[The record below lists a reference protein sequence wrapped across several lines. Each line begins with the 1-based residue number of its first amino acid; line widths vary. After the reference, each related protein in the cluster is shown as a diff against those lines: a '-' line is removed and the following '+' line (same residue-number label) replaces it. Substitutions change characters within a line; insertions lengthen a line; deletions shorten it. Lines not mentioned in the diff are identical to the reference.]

1 VVARQAKMNHL
12 KFTHNKLNVETIT
25 DLATSPKC
33 GAISVFLGTTRDNF
47 EDKTVLKLEYE
58 AYESMAIK
66 SLEKICDEIRSRW
79 GDVQNI
85 VIYHRLGAVP
95 VQEASIVIAISSPH
109 RTDAIQATEWCID
122 TVKKKVP
129 IWKKEIYDDNKAQWK
144 ENKECGWSSNHSKL
158 TN

>member
-85 VIYHRLGAVP
+85 VIYHR
-95 VQEASIVIAISSPH
+95 
-109 RTDAIQATEWCID
+109 
-122 TVKKKVP
+122 
-129 IWKKEIYDDNKAQWK
+129 
-144 ENKECGWSSNHSKL
+144 
-158 TN
+158 